1 MKEEDSAFQH
11 RLSQQ
16 GRQVERRNPDFY
28 QHGNQWWEHGI
39 PYHDLLWVPFIAEWH
54 TEHLPTAT
62 HRYKYF
68 GWSHGPLQSAGCL
81 FARWR
86 GVGREVGRGEQA
98 VLSPGEGGARAVR
111 LQRDYLVPS
120 VGTLPRWHPAGK
132 GPLEGNADPFG
143 QPVHY
148 TALTA
153 LQGYLLTITVWHIKG
168 KKKLCKDLRPV
179 DKPFSLSGF
188 PVSGG
193 LCVLGNRSTETR
205 TQKLCTQVWPWD
217 FWSQFYFRG
226 QCQGAELC
234 GTPGRWD
241 LAGRG
246 HATLHTTG
254 AGDASVLP
262 TLTLNIRA
270 HSAELH
276 LTCSTSILIPG
287 CLLVFLC
294 SEEESVIKPK
304 YFSVCSGQTRS
315 GDPAVSR
322 RKQQAGRTGCF
333 LPQGTGVCVYI

>member
-1 MKEEDSAFQH
+1 MVGAWHPISWLT
-11 RLSQQ
+11 LSPIYS
-16 GRQVERRNPDFY
+16 RMTYRASSYRNPPI
-28 QHGNQWWEHGI
+28 QI
-39 PYHDLLWVPFIAEWH
+39 LWVVS
-54 TEHLPTAT
+54 
-62 HRYKYF
+62 R
-68 GWSHGPLQSAGCL
+68 PLQSAGCL

-86 GVGREVGRGEQA
+86 GVGREGGRGELA

-120 VGTLPRWHPAGK
+120 VGTLPRRHPAGK

-179 DKPFSLSGF
+179 DKPFSLPGF

-226 QCQGAELC
+226 RCQGAELC

-270 HSAELH
+270 HSASFTLPVPQVFWFQAASWFFFAAKKRVWSSQ
-276 LTCSTSILIPG
+276 STSPCALVKRGAVILPLAG
-287 CLLVFLC
+287 G
-294 SEEESVIKPK
+294 S
-304 YFSVCSGQTRS
+304 
-315 GDPAVSR
+315 SR
-322 RKQQAGRTGCF
+322 QAEQAASFHRVRGGGVYIITDLYTLKCISIY
-333 LPQGTGVCVYI
+333 VCVYIFI